1 MATHKEKMKKNKTK
15 TLKSVLHETVL
26 HYGNNIAVSMVDGE
40 PLTYEEFNEKVQVI
54 SKILQK
60 RGIIKG
66 DKVAIL
72 SENKPQWGIAYF
84 AITTLGAIAVPILP
98 DFHANE
104 IRHILM
110 HSEAKAIFISQI
122 QYNKLEDVEL
132 ESLLTIFHID
142 DFSIIPPHTTL
153 DRLKDLIKEGEV
165 EFAKLRESAMK
176 ILYPEQ
182 STLKEDD
189 IASIIYTSGTTG
201 HSKGVELSHKNLIF
215 DAEATLKIQNVVED
229 DRLLSILPLSHS
241 YEFTIGFLIPFI
253 RGASIYYLDKPPVAR
268 VLLPVLQKIKPTM
281 MLTVPLVIEKI
292 YKLRIAPQLSKSGLV
307 RGLMKIPTF
316 RKKLHKIA
324 AKKVMKFFGGEM
336 KFFGIGGAGLNSEV
350 EKFLREGKFPY
361 AIGYG
366 LTETSPLIAGSGV
379 KITKLKSTG
388 VIIPGVQVQLHN
400 KDPKTGQGEIWVK
413 GDNVM
418 KGYYKDPDR
427 TKEVFSE
434 DGWLK
439 TGDLGYMDKDEY
451 LYIIGRLKNVIVGP
465 SGENIYPEEVESKI
479 NQHASVLESVVFQ
492 DQGQLV
498 ARIHL
503 NYEELDAEF
512 KRKKLTELQ
521 IANRIKELLE
531 ELRIE
536 VNENIS
542 SFSRIAKVIEQPSPF
557 EKTPTKKIKRFLY
570 TN

>member
-1 MATHKEKMKKNKTK
+1 MKKNEQRTFKN
-15 TLKSVLHETVL
+15 VLHHSIL
-26 HYGNNIAVSMVDGE
+26 HYGDNIAVSMVGGK
-40 PLTYEEFNEKVQVI
+40 PISYEKFGNKVEII

-60 RGIIKG
+60 RGIAKG

-72 SENKPQWGIAYF
+72 SENKPQWGIAFF
-84 AITTLGAIAVPILP
+84 AITTMGAIAVPILP

-110 HSEAKAIFISQI
+110 HSEAKAIFISRE
-122 QYNKLEDVEL
+122 QYNKLEDVEM
-132 ESLLTIFHID
+132 ESLNTIFHID
-142 DFSIIPPHTTL
+142 DFSIIPPHTST
-153 DRLKDLIKEGEV
+153 DKLKDLIKEGEV
-165 EFAKLRESAMK
+165 EFAKLRESAVK
-176 ILYPEQ
+176 FLYPAQ
-182 STLKEDD
+182 SSIKEDD

-201 HSKGVELSHKNLIF
+201 HSKGVELTHKNFIF
-215 DAEATLKIQNVVED
+215 DAEATLKIQHVVEE

-253 RGASIYYLDKPPVAR
+253 RGASIYYIDKPPVAR

-292 YKLRIAPQLSKSGLV
+292 YKLRIAPQLSKSGLI
-307 RGLMKIPTF
+307 RLLMKVLAV
-316 RKKLHKIA
+316 RKKLHKVA

-379 KITKLKSTG
+379 KNTRFRSTG
-388 VIIPGVQVQLHN
+388 IIIPEVEVKIN
-400 KDPKTGQGEIWVK
+400 KPDKKTGEGEIWVK

-427 TKEVFSE
+427 TNEIFTE

-451 LYIIGRLKNVIVGP
+451 LFIIGRLKNVIVGP
-465 SGENIYPEEVESKI
+465 SGENIYPEEIESQL
-479 NQHASVLESVVFQ
+479 NQYDDVLESLVYQ
-492 DQGQLV
+492 DNGQLV
-498 ARIHL
+498 VRVHL
-503 NYEELDAEF
+503 NYEELDKEF
-512 KRKKLTELQ
+512 KHKKMTETQ
-521 IANRIKELLE
+521 IAK
-531 ELRIE
+531 RIE
-536 VNENIS
+536 EILEKMRNEVNSNMS
-542 SFSRIAKVIEQPSPF
+542 SFSRILKMIEQPDPF
-557 EKTPTKKIKRFLY
+557 EKTPTKKIKRYLY

>member
-1 MATHKEKMKKNKTK
+1 MKKNEQKTFK
-15 TLKSVLHETVL
+15 NVLRNSIL
-26 HYGNNIAVSMVDGE
+26 HYGDNIAVSMVGGK
-40 PLTYEEFNEKVQVI
+40 PFTYEKFGSKVEI
-54 SKILQK
+54 LSKILQK
-60 RGIIKG
+60 RGIAKA

-104 IRHILM
+104 IRHILI
-110 HSEAKAIFISQI
+110 HSEAKAIFISQD
-122 QYNKLEDVEL
+122 QYNKLEDVEMG
-132 ESLLTIFHID
+132 SLSTIFHID
-142 DFSIIPPHTTL
+142 DFSIIPPNTTV
-153 DRLKDLIKEGEV
+153 DKLKELIKEGEV

-176 ILYPEQ
+176 LLYPAQ
-182 STLKEDD
+182 SSLKEDD
-189 IASIIYTSGTTG
+189 VASIIYTSGTTG
-201 HSKGVELSHKNLIF
+201 HSKGVELTHKNLIF
-215 DAEATLKIQNVVED
+215 DAEATLKIQNVVEE

-253 RGASIYYLDKPPVAR
+253 RGASIYYIDKPPVAR

-292 YKLRIAPQLSKSGLV
+292 YKLRIAPQLSKSGLI
-307 RGLMKIPTF
+307 RLLMKVPAV
-316 RKKLHKIA
+316 RKKLHKVA

-379 KITKLKSTG
+379 KNTRFRSTG
-388 VIIPGVQVQLHN
+388 IIIPEVEVKIN
-400 KDPKTGQGEIWVK
+400 KPDKKTGEGEIWVK

-418 KGYYKDPDR
+418 KCYYKDPDR
-427 TKEVFSE
+427 TNEIFTE

-451 LYIIGRLKNVIVGP
+451 LFIIGRLKNVIVGP
-465 SGENIYPEEVESKI
+465 SGENIYPEEIESQL
-479 NQHASVLESVVFQ
+479 NQYDDVLESLVYQ
-492 DQGQLV
+492 DNGQLV
-498 ARIHL
+498 VRVHL
-503 NYEELDAEF
+503 NYEELDKEF
-512 KRKKLTELQ
+512 KHKKMTETQ
-521 IANRIKELLE
+521 IAK
-531 ELRIE
+531 RIE
-536 VNENIS
+536 EILEKMRNEVNSNMS
-542 SFSRIAKVIEQPSPF
+542 SFSRILKMIEQPDPF
-557 EKTPTKKIKRFLY
+557 EKTPTKKIKRYLY

>member
-1 MATHKEKMKKNKTK
+1 MKKNEQKTFK
-15 TLKSVLHETVL
+15 NVLRNSIL
-26 HYGNNIAVSMVDGE
+26 HYGDNIAVSMVGGK
-40 PLTYEEFNEKVQVI
+40 PFTYEKFGSKVEI
-54 SKILQK
+54 LSKILQK
-60 RGIIKG
+60 RGIAKA

-104 IRHILM
+104 IRHILI
-110 HSEAKAIFISQI
+110 HSEAKAIFISQD
-122 QYNKLEDVEL
+122 QYNKLEDVEMG
-132 ESLLTIFHID
+132 SLSTIFHID
-142 DFSIIPPHTTL
+142 DFSIIPPNTTV
-153 DRLKDLIKEGEV
+153 DKLKELIKEGEV

-176 ILYPEQ
+176 LLYPAQ
-182 STLKEDD
+182 SSLKEDD
-189 IASIIYTSGTTG
+189 VASIIYTSGTTG
-201 HSKGVELSHKNLIF
+201 HSKGVELTHKNLIF
-215 DAEATLKIQNVVED
+215 DAEATLKIQNVVEE

-253 RGASIYYLDKPPVAR
+253 RGASIYYIDKPPVAR

-292 YKLRIAPQLSKSGLV
+292 YKLRIAPQLSKSGLI
-307 RGLMKIPTF
+307 RLLMKVPAV
-316 RKKLHKIA
+316 RKKLHKVA

-379 KITKLKSTG
+379 KNTRFRSTG
-388 VIIPGVQVQLHN
+388 IIIPEVEVKIN
-400 KDPKTGQGEIWVK
+400 KPDKKTGEGEIWVK

-427 TKEVFSE
+427 TNEIFTE

-451 LYIIGRLKNVIVGP
+451 LFIIGRLKNVIVGP
-465 SGENIYPEEVESKI
+465 SGENIYPEEIESQI
-479 NQHASVLESVVFQ
+479 NQYDDVLESLVYQ
-492 DQGQLV
+492 DNGQLV
-498 ARIHL
+498 VRVHL
-503 NYEELDAEF
+503 NYEELDKEF
-512 KRKKLTELQ
+512 KHKKMTETQ
-521 IANRIKELLE
+521 IAK
-531 ELRIE
+531 RIE
-536 VNENIS
+536 EILEKMRNEVNSNMS
-542 SFSRIAKVIEQPSPF
+542 SFSRILKMIEQPDPF
-557 EKTPTKKIKRFLY
+557 EKTPTKKIKRYLY

>member
-1 MATHKEKMKKNKTK
+1 MKKNEQKTFK
-15 TLKSVLHETVL
+15 NVLRNSIL
-26 HYGNNIAVSMVDGE
+26 HYGDNIAVSMVGGK
-40 PLTYEEFNEKVQVI
+40 PFTYEKFGSKVEI
-54 SKILQK
+54 LSKILQK
-60 RGIIKG
+60 RGIAKA

-104 IRHILM
+104 IRHILI
-110 HSEAKAIFISQI
+110 HSEAKAIFISQD
-122 QYNKLEDVEL
+122 QYNKLEDVEMG
-132 ESLLTIFHID
+132 SLSTIFHID
-142 DFSIIPPHTTL
+142 DFSIIPPNTTV
-153 DRLKDLIKEGEV
+153 DKLKELIKEGEV

-176 ILYPEQ
+176 LLYPAQ
-182 STLKEDD
+182 SSLKEDD
-189 IASIIYTSGTTG
+189 VASIIYTSGTTG
-201 HSKGVELSHKNLIF
+201 HSKGVELTHKNLIF
-215 DAEATLKIQNVVED
+215 DAEATLKIQNVVEE

-253 RGASIYYLDKPPVAR
+253 RGASIYYIDKPPVAR

-292 YKLRIAPQLSKSGLV
+292 YKLRIAPQLSKSGLI
-307 RGLMKIPTF
+307 RLLMKVPAV
-316 RKKLHKIA
+316 RKKLHKVA

-379 KITKLKSTG
+379 KNTRFRSTG
-388 VIIPGVQVQLHN
+388 IIIPEVEVKIN
-400 KDPKTGQGEIWVK
+400 KPDKKTGEGEIWVK

-427 TKEVFSE
+427 TNEIFTE

-451 LYIIGRLKNVIVGP
+451 LFIIGRLKNVIVGP
-465 SGENIYPEEVESKI
+465 SGENIYPEEIESQL
-479 NQHASVLESVVFQ
+479 NQYDDVLESLVYQ
-492 DQGQLV
+492 DNGQLV
-498 ARIHL
+498 VRVHL
-503 NYEELDAEF
+503 NYEELDKEF
-512 KRKKLTELQ
+512 KHKKMTETQ
-521 IANRIKELLE
+521 IAK
-531 ELRIE
+531 RIE
-536 VNENIS
+536 EILEKMRNEVNSNMS
-542 SFSRIAKVIEQPSPF
+542 SFSRILKMIEQPDPF
-557 EKTPTKKIKRFLY
+557 EKTPTKKIKRYLY

>member
-1 MATHKEKMKKNKTK
+1 MKKNEQRTFKN
-15 TLKSVLHETVL
+15 VLHHSIL
-26 HYGNNIAVSMVDGE
+26 HYGDNIAVSMVGGK
-40 PLTYEEFNEKVQVI
+40 PISYEKFGNKVEII

-60 RGIIKG
+60 RGIAKG

-72 SENKPQWGIAYF
+72 SENKPQWGIAFF
-84 AITTLGAIAVPILP
+84 AITTMGAIAVPILP

-110 HSEAKAIFISQI
+110 HSEAKAIFISRE
-122 QYNKLEDVEL
+122 QYNKLEDVEM
-132 ESLLTIFHID
+132 ESLNTIFHID
-142 DFSIIPPHTTL
+142 DFSIIPPHTST
-153 DRLKDLIKEGEV
+153 DKLKDLIKEGEV

-176 ILYPEQ
+176 FLYPAQ
-182 STLKEDD
+182 SSIKEDD

-201 HSKGVELSHKNLIF
+201 HSKGVELTHKNFIF
-215 DAEATLKIQNVVED
+215 DAEATLKIQHVVEE

-253 RGASIYYLDKPPVAR
+253 RGASIYYIDKPPVAR

-292 YKLRIAPQLSKSGLV
+292 YKLRIAPQLSKSGLI
-307 RGLMKIPTF
+307 RLLMKVLAV
-316 RKKLHKIA
+316 RKKLHKVA

-379 KITKLKSTG
+379 KNTRFRSTG
-388 VIIPGVQVQLHN
+388 IIIPEVEVKIN
-400 KDPKTGQGEIWVK
+400 KPDKKTGEGEIWVK

-427 TKEVFSE
+427 TNEIFTE

-451 LYIIGRLKNVIVGP
+451 LFIIGRLKNVIVGP
-465 SGENIYPEEVESKI
+465 SGENIYPEEIESQL
-479 NQHASVLESVVFQ
+479 NQYDDVLESLVYQ
-492 DQGQLV
+492 DNGQLV
-498 ARIHL
+498 VRVHL
-503 NYEELDAEF
+503 NYEELDKEF
-512 KRKKLTELQ
+512 KHKKMTETQ
-521 IANRIKELLE
+521 IAK
-531 ELRIE
+531 RIE
-536 VNENIS
+536 EILEKMRNEVNSNMS
-542 SFSRIAKVIEQPSPF
+542 SFSRILKMIEQPDPF
-557 EKTPTKKIKRFLY
+557 EKTPTKKIKRYLY

>member
-1 MATHKEKMKKNKTK
+1 MKKNEQKTFK
-15 TLKSVLHETVL
+15 NVLHNSIL
-26 HYGNNIAVSMVDGE
+26 HYGNNIAVSMVDGT
-40 PLTYEEFNEKVQVI
+40 PFTYEKFGKKVEVI

-60 RGIIKG
+60 SGIVKG

-72 SENKPQWGIAYF
+72 SENKPQWGIAFF
-84 AITTLGAIAVPILP
+84 AITTIGAIAVPILP

-110 HSEAKAIFISQI
+110 HSEAKAIFISQE
-122 QYNKLEDVEL
+122 QYNKLEDVEM
-132 ESLLTIFHID
+132 ESLNTIFHID
-142 DFSIIPPHTTL
+142 DFSIIPPHTSV
-153 DRLKDLIKEGEV
+153 DKLKDLIKEGEV

-176 ILYPEQ
+176 FLYPAQ
-182 STLKEDD
+182 SSLKEDD
-189 IASIIYTSGTTG
+189 VASIIYTSGTTG
-201 HSKGVELSHKNLIF
+201 HSKGVELTHKNFIF

-253 RGASIYYLDKPPVAR
+253 RGASIYYIDKPPVAR

-292 YKLRIAPQLSKSGLV
+292 YKLRIAPQLSKSGLI
-307 RGLMKIPTF
+307 RQLMKVPAV
-316 RKKLHKIA
+316 RKKLHKLA

-379 KITKLKSTG
+379 KNTKFRSTG
-388 VIIPGVQVQLHN
+388 IILPEVEVRIN
-400 KDPKTGQGEIWVK
+400 KPDKKTGEGEIWVK

-427 TKEVFSE
+427 TKEMFSKE
-434 DGWLK
+434 GWLK
-439 TGDLGYMDKDEY
+439 TGDLGYMDKDGY

-465 SGENIYPEEVESKI
+465 SGENVYPEEIESQI
-479 NQHASVLESVVFQ
+479 NQYDDVLESLVYQ
-492 DQGQLV
+492 ENGQLV
-498 ARIHL
+498 ARVHL
-503 NYEELDAEF
+503 NYEELDSEF
-512 KRKKLTELQ
+512 KNKKMTETQ
-521 IANRIKELLE
+521 IAK
-531 ELRIE
+531 RIE
-536 VNENIS
+536 EILERMRNEVNGNMS
-542 SFSRIAKVIEQPSPF
+542 SFSRILKMIVQPDPF
-557 EKTPTKKIKRFLY
+557 EKTPTKKIKRYLY
-570 TN
+570 TV

>member
-1 MATHKEKMKKNKTK
+1 FKN
-15 TLKSVLHETVL
+15 VLRNSIL
-26 HYGNNIAVSMVDGE
+26 HYGDNIAVSMVGGK
-40 PLTYEEFNEKVQVI
+40 PFTYEKFGSKVEI
-54 SKILQK
+54 LSKILQK
-60 RGIIKG
+60 RGIAKA

-104 IRHILM
+104 IRHILI
-110 HSEAKAIFISQI
+110 HSEAKAIFISQD
-122 QYNKLEDVEL
+122 QYNKLEDVEMG
-132 ESLLTIFHID
+132 SLSTIFHID
-142 DFSIIPPHTTL
+142 DFSIIPPNTTV
-153 DRLKDLIKEGEV
+153 DKLKELIKEGEV

-176 ILYPEQ
+176 LLYPAQ
-182 STLKEDD
+182 SSLKEDD
-189 IASIIYTSGTTG
+189 VASIIYTSGTTG
-201 HSKGVELSHKNLIF
+201 HSKGVELTHKNLIF
-215 DAEATLKIQNVVED
+215 DAEATLKIQNVVEE

-253 RGASIYYLDKPPVAR
+253 RGASIYYIDKPPVAR

-292 YKLRIAPQLSKSGLV
+292 YKLRIAPQLSKSGLI
-307 RGLMKIPTF
+307 RLLMKVPAV
-316 RKKLHKIA
+316 RKKLHKVA

-379 KITKLKSTG
+379 KNTRFRSTG
-388 VIIPGVQVQLHN
+388 IIIPEVEVKIN
-400 KDPKTGQGEIWVK
+400 KPDKKTGEGEIWVK

-427 TKEVFSE
+427 TNEIFTE

-451 LYIIGRLKNVIVGP
+451 LFIIGRLKNVIVGP
-465 SGENIYPEEVESKI
+465 SGENIYPEEIESQL
-479 NQHASVLESVVFQ
+479 NQYDDVLESLVYQ
-492 DQGQLV
+492 DNGQLV
-498 ARIHL
+498 VRVHL
-503 NYEELDAEF
+503 NYEELDKEF
-512 KRKKLTELQ
+512 KHKKMTETQ
-521 IANRIKELLE
+521 IAK
-531 ELRIE
+531 RIE
-536 VNENIS
+536 EILEKMRNEVNSNMS
-542 SFSRIAKVIEQPSPF
+542 SFSRILKMIEQPDPF
-557 EKTPTKKIKRFLY
+557 EKTPTKKIKRYLY

>member
-1 MATHKEKMKKNKTK
+1 MKKNEQKTFK
-15 TLKSVLHETVL
+15 NVLRNSIL
-26 HYGNNIAVSMVDGE
+26 HYGDNIAVSMVGGK
-40 PLTYEEFNEKVQVI
+40 PFTYEKFGSKVEI
-54 SKILQK
+54 LSKILQK
-60 RGIIKG
+60 RGIAKA

-104 IRHILM
+104 IRHILI
-110 HSEAKAIFISQI
+110 HSEAKAIFISQD
-122 QYNKLEDVEL
+122 QYNKLEDVEMG
-132 ESLLTIFHID
+132 SLSTIFHID
-142 DFSIIPPHTTL
+142 DFSIIPPNTTV
-153 DRLKDLIKEGEV
+153 DKLKELIKEGEV

-176 ILYPEQ
+176 LLYPAQ
-182 STLKEDD
+182 SSLKEDD
-189 IASIIYTSGTTG
+189 VASIIYTSGTTG
-201 HSKGVELSHKNLIF
+201 HSKGVELTHKNLIF
-215 DAEATLKIQNVVED
+215 DAEATLKIQNVVEE

-253 RGASIYYLDKPPVAR
+253 RGASIYYIDKPPVAR

-292 YKLRIAPQLSKSGLV
+292 YKLRIAPQLSKSGLI
-307 RGLMKIPTF
+307 RLLMKVPAV
-316 RKKLHKIA
+316 RKKLHKVA

-379 KITKLKSTG
+379 KNTRFRSTG
-388 VIIPGVQVQLHN
+388 IIIPEVEVKIN
-400 KDPKTGQGEIWVK
+400 KPDKKTGEGEIWVK

-418 KGYYKDPDR
+418 KCYYKDPDR
-427 TKEVFSE
+427 TNEIFTE

-451 LYIIGRLKNVIVGP
+451 LFIIGRLKNVIVGP
-465 SGENIYPEEVESKI
+465 SGENIYPEEIESQI
-479 NQHASVLESVVFQ
+479 NQYDDVLESLVYQ
-492 DQGQLV
+492 DNGQLV
-498 ARIHL
+498 VRVHL
-503 NYEELDAEF
+503 NYEELDKEF
-512 KRKKLTELQ
+512 KHKKMTETQ
-521 IANRIKELLE
+521 IAK
-531 ELRIE
+531 RIE
-536 VNENIS
+536 EILEKMRNEVNSNMS
-542 SFSRIAKVIEQPSPF
+542 SFSRILKMIEQPDPF
-557 EKTPTKKIKRFLY
+557 EKTPTKKIKRYLY

>member
-1 MATHKEKMKKNKTK
+1 MKKNEQKTFK
-15 TLKSVLHETVL
+15 NVLRNSIL
-26 HYGNNIAVSMVDGE
+26 RYGDNIAVSMVGGK
-40 PLTYEEFNEKVQVI
+40 PITYEKFGKKVEI
-54 SKILQK
+54 LSKILQK

-72 SENKPQWGIAYF
+72 SENKPQWGIAFF

-110 HSEAKAIFISQI
+110 HSEAKAIFISQE
-122 QYNKLEDVEL
+122 QYNKLEDVEM
-132 ESLLTIFHID
+132 ESLSTIFHID
-142 DFSIIPPHTTL
+142 DFSIIPPHTTV
-153 DRLKDLIKEGEV
+153 DKLKELIKEGEV

-176 ILYPEQ
+176 FLYPEQ
-182 STLKEDD
+182 GSLKEDD
-189 IASIIYTSGTTG
+189 VASIIYTSGTTG
-201 HSKGVELSHKNLIF
+201 HSKGVELTHKNLIF

-253 RGASIYYLDKPPVAR
+253 RGASIYYIDKPPVSR

-292 YKLRIAPQLSKSGLV
+292 YKLRIAPQLSKSGLI
-307 RGLMKIPTF
+307 RALMKVPTI
-316 RKKLHKIA
+316 RKKLHKVA

-379 KITKLKSTG
+379 KNTRYRSTG
-388 VIIPGVQVQLHN
+388 IIIPGVEVKIN
-400 KDPKTGQGEIWVK
+400 NPDKKTGEGEIWIK

-427 TKEVFSE
+427 TKEMFTE
-434 DGWLK
+434 DGWFK
-439 TGDLGYMDKDEY
+439 TGDLGYMDNDEY
-451 LYIIGRLKNVIVGP
+451 LFIIGRLKNMIVGP
-465 SGENIYPEEVESKI
+465 SGENIYPEEIESQI
-479 NQHASVLESVVFQ
+479 NQYDNVLESLVYQ
-492 DQGQLV
+492 ENGQLV
-498 ARIHL
+498 ARVHL
-503 NYEELDAEF
+503 NYEELDSEF
-512 KRKKLTELQ
+512 AHKKLSETKIAKQ
-521 IANRIKELLE
+521 IEEMLE
-531 ELRIE
+531 KMRTE
-536 VNENIS
+536 VNDNMS
-542 SFSRIAKVIEQPSPF
+542 SFSRIIKMIEQHEPF
-557 EKTPTKKIKRFLY
+557 EKTPTKKIKRYLY
-570 TN
+570 TL